1 MSEQNQTPDWREAL
15 LSIWNKPIL
24 KNMRFIFN
32 IAYSVLKNIFVIAIL
47 ALMLIGVFGGG
58 IGLGYFASL
67 TSNEEPLTQEQMS
80 DAIGNLNL
88 ISSFYYQDGTKIS
101 DVNTDEL
108 RIVKPLSEIS
118 QYVKDGIIATEDS
131 SFYDHNGIVPKA
143 LIRALLQEVASS
155 DSGATGGST
164 LTQQLIKQQILTS
177 EVTFKRKANE
187 ILYALRLEKHFTKD
201 QILEAYLNVSPFG
214 RNHNGLNIAGIEEA
228 AQGVFGVSAKD
239 LSLPQAAYLVGM
251 PQNPIVYTPY
261 TNVATMKE
269 DVSAGVERMKTV
281 LFSMY
286 RENKITKE
294 QYEEAL
300 AYDITKDFLPPK
312 ELTSNRQSYL
322 YQAVHREAVKVLMTK
337 AAEKNKLTYNDVKN
351 DSELYSKYYDE
362 AERELS
368 SSGYRVTSTVDQKVY
383 DAMQKAIAEN
393 GDLIGPTY
401 NTQYVDQSTGET
413 KSQKEPAQN
422 GAVLIENKTG
432 RILGFVAGRDFEA
445 NQVDHAFS
453 THRSPGSTIKPILV
467 YAPAIENNLIYP
479 ASIVPDT
486 KISIAQGNGTYWQPT
501 NYGNSITNQFLT
513 VRYALFKSLNNPVI
527 KIYQAMLQ
535 KGINAGEYL
544 KKMGIT
550 EGIGEDE
557 YQNIALS
564 IGGTRTGPSVREQT
578 SAFSTLANGG
588 EHHES
593 YLIEKIEDSRGNVIY
608 QHEDK
613 SERVFSDAT
622 AFLTTNML
630 QDIASS
636 TIFYNIKG
644 NMGFSSDLA
653 GKTGTSENEID
664 NWFVAY
670 TPTVTL
676 GSWIG
681 YDNFY
686 NARYAITGGDGYG
699 EPTMRS
705 QRQWTN
711 LMRAAYEANPE
722 LIGKETSFTQP
733 DSVYRDSVVSTT
745 GTKAG
750 SFKGENGGTYSI
762 GGSMTTDWFKK
773 DFPPMDPRYDF
784 MVGATP
790 EELSRFWNKSSSSS
804 DKKKEEKKEQKKE
817 EKKPDTTQAPAT
829 QAPSSQAPATTQAP
843 STQAPATT
851 QAH

>member
-1 MSEQNQTPDWREAL
+1 MKRVELMSEQNQTPDWREAL

-239 LSLPQAAYLVGM
+239 LTLPQAAYLVGM

-261 TNVATMKE
+261 TNIATMKE

-286 RENKITKE
+286 RENKISKE

-322 YQAVHREAVKVLMTK
+322 
-337 AAEKNKLTYNDVKN
+337 
-351 DSELYSKYYDE
+351 
-362 AERELS
+362 
-368 SSGYRVTSTVDQKVY
+368 
-383 DAMQKAIAEN
+383 
-393 GDLIGPTY
+393 
-401 NTQYVDQSTGET
+401 
-413 KSQKEPAQN
+413 
-422 GAVLIENKTG
+422 
-432 RILGFVAGRDFEA
+432 
-445 NQVDHAFS
+445 
-453 THRSPGSTIKPILV
+453 
-467 YAPAIENNLIYP
+467 
-479 ASIVPDT
+479 
-486 KISIAQGNGTYWQPT
+486 
-501 NYGNSITNQFLT
+501 
-513 VRYALFKSLNNPVI
+513 
-527 KIYQAMLQ
+527 
-535 KGINAGEYL
+535 
-544 KKMGIT
+544 
-550 EGIGEDE
+550 
-557 YQNIALS
+557 
-564 IGGTRTGPSVREQT
+564 
-578 SAFSTLANGG
+578 
-588 EHHES
+588 
-593 YLIEKIEDSRGNVIY
+593 
-608 QHEDK
+608 
-613 SERVFSDAT
+613 
-622 AFLTTNML
+622 
-630 QDIASS
+630 
-636 TIFYNIKG
+636 
-644 NMGFSSDLA
+644 
-653 GKTGTSENEID
+653 
-664 NWFVAY
+664 
-670 TPTVTL
+670 
-676 GSWIG
+676 
-681 YDNFY
+681 
-686 NARYAITGGDGYG
+686 
-699 EPTMRS
+699 
-705 QRQWTN
+705 
-711 LMRAAYEANPE
+711 
-722 LIGKETSFTQP
+722 
-733 DSVYRDSVVSTT
+733 
-745 GTKAG
+745 
-750 SFKGENGGTYSI
+750 
-762 GGSMTTDWFKK
+762 
-773 DFPPMDPRYDF
+773 
-784 MVGATP
+784 
-790 EELSRFWNKSSSSS
+790 
-804 DKKKEEKKEQKKE
+804 
-817 EKKPDTTQAPAT
+817 
-829 QAPSSQAPATTQAP
+829 
-843 STQAPATT
+843 
-851 QAH
+851 

>member
-88 ISSFYYQDGTKIS
+88 ISSFYYYDGTKIS
-101 DVNTDEL
+101 DVNSDEL

-131 SFYDHNGIVPKA
+131 SFYEHNGIVPKA
-143 LIRALLQEVASS
+143 LVRALMQEVVSS
-155 DSGATGGST
+155 ESGTSGGST

-261 TNVATMKE
+261 TNIATMKE

-286 RENKITKE
+286 RESKITKE

-312 ELTSNRQSYL
+312 EITSDRQSYL
-322 YQAVHREAVKVLMTK
+322 YQAVHREAVKVLMTR
-337 AAEKNKLTYNDVKN
+337 AAEKNKLTYDDINNDT
-351 DSELYSKYYDE
+351 ELFNKYYDD
-362 AERELS
+362 AEKELS
-368 SSGYRVTSTVDQKVY
+368 TGGYKVTSTIDKKVY
-383 DAMQKAIAEN
+383 DAMQDAMAKY
-393 GDLIGPTY
+393 GDDIGPTY
-401 NTQYVDQSTGET
+401 YTQYVDSNTGESKT
-413 KSQKEPAQN
+413 QEEPPQN
-422 GAVLIENKTG
+422 GAVMIENKTG
-432 RILGFVAGRDFEA
+432 RIISFVAGRDFEK

-486 KISIAQGNGTYWQPT
+486 KVSIAQGNGTYWQPT
-501 NYGNSITNQFLT
+501 NYGNTVSNTFVT
-513 VRYALFKSLNNPVI
+513 VRYALLLSLNNPVV
-527 KIYQAMLQ
+527 KIYQYMLN
-535 KGINAGEYL
+535 KGLNPGEYL
-544 KKMGIT
+544 NRMGIR
-550 EGIGEDE
+550 GIGKDE

-564 IGGTRTGPSVREQT
+564 IGGTRTGPTVREQT
-578 SAFSTLANGG
+578 SAFTTLANQG
-588 EHHES
+588 EHHDS
-593 YLIEKIEDSRGNVIY
+593 YMIEKIEDSRGNVIY
-608 QHEDK
+608 QHQDK
-613 SERVFSDAT
+613 SERIFSDAT
-622 AFLTTNML
+622 SYLVTNMMI
-630 QDIASS
+630 DIAASK
-636 TIFYNIKG
+636 ILYDIKG
-644 NMGFSSDLA
+644 NMGFSTDLA
-653 GKTGTSENEID
+653 GKTGTSEYEQD
-664 NWFVAY
+664 NWFIAY

-686 NARYAITGGDGYG
+686 NAQYAITYSDGYG
-699 EPTMRS
+699 APTGRS

-722 LIGKETSFTQP
+722 LIGQETKFNVP
-733 DSVYRDSVVSTT
+733 DSVYQDSVVSTT
-745 GTKAG
+745 GTKSG
-750 SFKGENGGTYSI
+750 SFKADNGSTYSVS
-762 GGSMTTDWFKK
+762 GGMKTDWFKK
-773 DFPPMDPRYDF
+773 DFPPMNPKYDF
-784 MVGATP
+784 MIGATP
-790 EELSRFWNKSSSSS
+790 EELSGFWNKSTAKPD
-804 DKKKEEKKEQKKE
+804 DKKTT
-817 EKKPDTTQAPAT
+817 TTQ
-829 QAPSSQAPATTQAP
+829 QRNNNQQQTTQ
-843 STQAPATT
+843 SQTTQTQTTQEPATT

>member
-1 MSEQNQTPDWREAL
+1 MKRVELMSEQNQTPDWREAL

-187 ILYALRLEKHFTKD
+187 ILYALRLEKYFTKD

-251 PQNPIVYTPY
+251 PQNPIAYTPY
-261 TNVATMKE
+261 TNLATMKE

-312 ELTSNRQSYL
+312 EITSDRQSYL

-337 AAEKNKLTYNDVKN
+337 AAEKNKLTYDDISN
-351 DSELYSKYYDE
+351 DSELFNKYYDD
-362 AERELS
+362 AEKELS
-368 SSGYRVTSTVDQKVY
+368 TGGYKVTSTIDKKVY
-383 DAMQKAIAEN
+383 DAMQEAMAKY
-393 GDLIGPTY
+393 GDDIGPTY
-401 NTQYVDQSTGET
+401 HTQYVDSNTGET
-413 KSQKEPAQN
+413 KTQEEPPQN
-422 GAVLIENKTG
+422 GAVMIENKTG
-432 RILGFVAGRDFEA
+432 RIISFVAGRDFEK

-486 KISIAQGNGTYWQPT
+486 KVSIAQGNGTYWQPT
-501 NYGNSITNQFLT
+501 NYGNTVSNTFVT
-513 VRYALFKSLNNPVI
+513 VRYALLLSLNNPVV
-527 KIYQAMLQ
+527 KIYQYMLN
-535 KGINAGEYL
+535 KGLNPGEYL
-544 KKMGIT
+544 NRMGIR
-550 EGIGEDE
+550 GIGKDE

-564 IGGTRTGPSVREQT
+564 IGGTRTGPTVREQT
-578 SAFSTLANGG
+578 SAFTTLANQG
-588 EHHES
+588 EHHDS
-593 YLIEKIEDSRGNVIY
+593 YMIEKIEDSRGNVIY
-608 QHEDK
+608 QHQDK
-613 SERVFSDAT
+613 SERIFSDAT
-622 AFLTTNML
+622 SYLVTNML
-630 QDIASS
+630 IDIAASK
-636 TIFYNIKG
+636 ILYDIKG
-644 NMGFSSDLA
+644 NMGFSTDLA
-653 GKTGTSENEID
+653 GKTGTSEYEQD
-664 NWFVAY
+664 NWFIAY

-686 NARYAITGGDGYG
+686 NAQYAITYSDGYG
-699 EPTMRS
+699 APTGRS

-722 LIGKETSFTQP
+722 LIGQETKFTVP
-733 DSVYRDSVVSTT
+733 DSVYQDSVVSTT
-745 GTKAG
+745 GTK
-750 SFKGENGGTYSI
+750 SGTYKANNGSTYSVS
-762 GGSMTTDWFKK
+762 GGMKTDWFKK
-773 DFPPMDPRYDF
+773 DFPPMNPRYDF

-790 EELSRFWNKSSSSS
+790 EELSGFWNKSTAKPD
-804 DKKKEEKKEQKKE
+804 DKKTT
-817 EKKPDTTQAPAT
+817 TTQQSNNNQQQTPQSQTT
-829 QAPSSQAPATTQAP
+829 QSQTTQEPATTQAP
-843 STQAPATT
+843 
-851 QAH
+851 